1 MQTGWLTLGG
11 STYYFDGDGSMHTG
25 WLLDSGKW
33 YYFAPDTGA
42 MVRGTSVG
50 GYYLNSDGVW
60 VR

>member
-1 MQTGWLTLGG
+1 
-11 STYYFDGDGSMHTG
+11 MHTG